1 MQTGIYNYVPLER
14 VIWGKP
20 AAEAVALEVD
30 RSNARRVFF
39 VASGTLSR
47 QTGAIHAI
55 KAALSQRSVGLFDEC
70 REHTPLQSVIA
81 CARAVRKAEPDL
93 IVTIGGGTPIDT
105 VKIVQLC
112 LSHDVQDVEDLLALA
127 NKPTSKPSS
136 VRQIIVPTTLSGGEY
151 TSMGGGTD
159 VSRKM
164 KDMYLGPDLCG
175 RAVIL
180 DPEITLHTPLWLW
193 LSTAIRALDHA
204 IEGFCAPGTNAMIQ
218 ATALHAMKLLSQSL
232 RLTKRN
238 PRDLDARQNSQMA
251 VWLAASGLGRVSMG
265 ASHGIGYLLGTIGG
279 VPHGYTSCVMLPAV
293 LRWNEPVIRPIQ
305 GEIASALGMSGSSA
319 SEAVSALLDEL
330 GLPRRLSDVKITAAQ
345 TAEIADRAPSHPVVK
360 GNPRPVHDR
369 SDAMEILSYAS

>member
-1 MQTGIYNYVPLER
+1 MQTGIYNYVPIER

-30 RSNARRVFF
+30 RSNAGRVFL

-47 QTGAIHAI
+47 QTGAISAI
-55 KAALSQRSVGLFDEC
+55 QAALGQRSVGLFDEC

-112 LSHDVQDVEDLLALA
+112 LSHDVRDVEDLLALA

-232 RLTKRN
+232 RLNQEKS
-238 PRDLDARQNSQMA
+238 P
-251 VWLAASGLGRVSMG
+251 
-265 ASHGIGYLLGTIGG
+265 
-279 VPHGYTSCVMLPAV
+279 
-293 LRWNEPVIRPIQ
+293 
-305 GEIASALGMSGSSA
+305 
-319 SEAVSALLDEL
+319 
-330 GLPRRLSDVKITAAQ
+330 
-345 TAEIADRAPSHPVVK
+345 
-360 GNPRPVHDR
+360 
-369 SDAMEILSYAS
+369 